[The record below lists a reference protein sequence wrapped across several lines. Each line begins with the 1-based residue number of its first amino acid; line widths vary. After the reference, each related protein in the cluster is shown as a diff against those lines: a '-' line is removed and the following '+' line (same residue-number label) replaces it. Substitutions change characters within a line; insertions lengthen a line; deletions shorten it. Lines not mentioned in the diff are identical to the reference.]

1 MRRAPLLHAV
11 ALTLALAGGCA
22 TGSPEAAKP
31 ATVPANE
38 RGIVVFVPGITGT
51 TMRDQETGRIVWG
64 DFRSLFLPVDSGY
77 AIAMPLGGAGDRLE
91 PAGPILRIGAL
102 PKVRRDVYLPIVAAY
117 EQVGYRRGDD
127 LILYGYDWRRD
138 SIENARLLARR
149 LDAIATASPERA
161 IHLVCQSN
169 ATYLC
174 RWAVR
179 YGDVSLDDAEAGA
192 RARPRERVASVTML
206 ATANGGG
213 IRILRELNRGRRYVT
228 LIGRRFRPEVFFTCE
243 SLYQDLPA
251 GRDDLFVDEEGRP
264 LDIDLFDARNWKTYG
279 WAIFGHDAAKRAA
292 GAPEIF
298 GDESTQLA
306 ALQRWLE
313 RAKRMQAALLDDTA
327 PWPDGVR
334 LVSIQGQSYP
344 TVSRAVVM
352 RDGGAWK
359 TLFLG
364 DRELE
369 GRPAL
374 DGLLSEPGDIH
385 ASLRSQQTLAPSEL
399 RALGDA
405 THYIKGDH
413 LGIAHQPEAWRILVE
428 TARGAN

>member
-1 MRRAPLLHAV
+1 MRRVSLLHAV

-31 ATVPANE
+31 ATIPASE

-51 TMRDQETGRIVWG
+51 TMRDRETGRVAWG
-64 DFRSLFLPVDSGY
+64 DFRSLFLPADGGY
-77 AIAMPLGGAGDRLE
+77 AIAMPLGGAEDRLE
-91 PAGPILRIGAL
+91 PGEPILRIGSL
-102 PKVRRDVYLPIVAAY
+102 PKARRDVYLPVVLAY
-117 EQVGYRRGDD
+117 EKAGYRRGED
-127 LILYGYDWRRD
+127 LLLFGYDWRRD
-138 SIENARLLARR
+138 SIENARLLARK
-149 LDAIATASPERA
+149 LDAIAAADSARP

-174 RWAVR
+174 RWALR
-179 YGDVSLDDAEAGA
+179 YGDVSLDDAEAGV
-192 RARPRERVASVTML
+192 RARPNARVVSVTML

-213 IRILRELNRGRRYVT
+213 IRILRELNRGRRYVAF
-228 LIGRRFRPEVFFTCE
+228 IGRRFRPEVFFTCE

-251 GRDDLFVDEEGRP
+251 GRGDLFVDEDGQP

-279 WAIFGHDAAKRAA
+279 WAIFGHDAARRAA
-292 GAPEIF
+292 GAPDIF

-306 ALQRWLE
+306 ALERWLD
-313 RAKRMQAALLDDTA
+313 RAKRMHAALLDDAA

-344 TVSRAVVM
+344 TISRVVVM

-369 GRPAL
+369 GHPAL

-385 ASLRSQQTLAPSEL
+385 ASVRSQQTLAPSEL

-405 THYIKGDH
+405 THHVEGDH
-413 LGIAHQPEAWRILVE
+413 LGIAHQPETWRILVDTVGE
-428 TARGAN
+428 AN